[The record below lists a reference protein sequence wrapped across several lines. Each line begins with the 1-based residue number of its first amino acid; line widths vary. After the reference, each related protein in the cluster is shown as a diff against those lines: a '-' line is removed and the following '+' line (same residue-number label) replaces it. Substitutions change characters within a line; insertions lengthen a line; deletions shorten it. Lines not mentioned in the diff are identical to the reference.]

1 MSSQI
6 STFCKHTTF
15 ILKDYPCHVVYEN
28 NEKYMKIF
36 MHYNPKSICPF
47 DVLDEIETKR
57 LEFGLDELGWSQF
70 YVCKRW
76 LENPIDGFIKEF
88 EFVSFYFPIQK

>member
-6 STFCKHTTF
+6 STFCKLQHLF
-15 ILKDYPCHVVYEN
+15 LKDYPCHVVYEN